1 MKVQKRNGNF
11 EEVSF
16 DKVLNRIKILAGQGL
31 SEFTSLNVDPSLI
44 AQKVCSEIYDGVK
57 TYELDE
63 LAAQISIALYPKN
76 TNYGEL
82 ASRISI
88 SNNHKNT
95 LPLFSDCIKYLYDN
109 KVYNGRTIIAEYLYN
124 LVKQNK
130 SIIDNAISNNADYL
144 IDYFGYKTLEK
155 SYLLKSNGIIIERPQ
170 YLFMRVALCIH
181 RDNIENA
188 INTYNLLSF
197 KYYTHA
203 TPTLFNA
210 GTINEQL
217 ASCFL
222 IAMKDDSISGIY
234 DTLKEC
240 ALISKHA
247 GGIGLHIH
255 NIRAKN
261 SYINGTNGSSNGIV
275 PMLKVFND
283 TAKYVDQGGGKRN
296 GSFAIY
302 IEPWH
307 ADIRDFLELK
317 KNHGNEDDRA
327 RDLFYGLWIPDL
339 FMKRVETDGD
349 WVLMC
354 PHECPGL
361 SDVCGDKFVKLYEQY
376 ERDGKGRETI
386 KAQKLWYQIITS
398 QIETGTPY
406 LLYKDACNLK
416 SNQQN
421 LGTIKSSN
429 LCTEIIEYTDD
440 KETAV
445 CNLASISLSSFVK
458 DYHVTDEHNLSDD
471 SDLII
476 IFSKDDCIYCK
487 LSQELLDKCNVNYKL
502 IKLNDKNSRE
512 KLYMNI
518 DDEYDEVVNTMPQIL
533 LTSKKNYNHDIKNN
547 IMKPDNFDFNFNNIN
562 YIGGYMNLVSHFRPS
577 FDFVKL
583 IDVVKNMTINLNKVI
598 DYNYYPVET
607 AERSNTK
614 HRPIG
619 IGVQGLANVFFK
631 MKLPFS
637 SDKAKQLNKDIF
649 ETIYYAAVT
658 QSMIISKS
666 REEKINEYISLKI
679 DLESIDLSTDFD
691 RDLRI
696 DYINKLTNL
705 KNELNITNDEL
716 NRESHLG
723 SYSSFVGSPIHKGQF
738 QFDLWNI
745 KPSANYDWDSLRA
758 NVIKY
763 GIRNSLLVAPMPT
776 ASTSQ
781 ILGNYECFEPI
792 ISNIY
797 LRRVLAGEYMVVN
810 KYLVD
815 ELLKH
820 NLWND
825 KMKDMIILNGGSV
838 QNIHIIPDYIKDLFK
853 TAWEIKQKVLIDMAS
868 DRGAFICQSQSL
880 NLFIENPDFQ
890 KLTSMHFYAW
900 KQGLKTGIYYMRT
913 KSASKAIQFT
923 IDPKLNNECE
933 SCSG

>member
-1 MKVQKRNGNF
+1 MKVQKRNGIR
-11 EEVSF
+11 EDVSF
-16 DKVLNRIKILAGQGL
+16 DKVLNRMKILAGHHL
-31 SEFTSLNVDPSLI
+31 SEFRPLNVDPSLI

-57 TYELDE
+57 TSELDE
-63 LAAQISIALYPKN
+63 LSAQISIALYPKN
-76 TNYGEL
+76 TDYGEL

-109 KVYNGRTIIAEYLYN
+109 KVYNGRTIIAKYLYT
-124 LVKQNK
+124 LVQLNK
-130 SIIDNAISNNADYL
+130 NMIDKAISNNADYL

-155 SYLLKSNGIIIERPQ
+155 SYLLKSKGIIIERPQ

-181 RDNIENA
+181 RDNIHNA
-188 INTYNLLSF
+188 INTYKLLSL

-307 ADIRDFLELK
+307 ADIEDFLELK

-327 RDLFYGLWIPDL
+327 RELFYGLWIPDL
-339 FMKRVETDGD
+339 FMERVKHDDD
-349 WVLMC
+349 WTLMC

-361 SDVCGDKFVKLYEQY
+361 ADVWGDEFVKLYEQY
-376 ERDGKGRETI
+376 EKEGKGRSTI

-406 LLYKDACNLK
+406 LLYKDACNSK

-429 LCTEIIEYTDD
+429 LCTEIIEYTNED
-440 KETAV
+440 ETAV
-445 CNLASISLSSFVK
+445 CNLASISLSSYVK
-458 DYHVTDEHNLSDD
+458 EYHVSPENKLSDD
-471 SDLII
+471 SDLVIL
-476 IFSKDDCIYCK
+476 FSKDDCVYCK
-487 LSQELLDKCNVNYKL
+487 LSQELLDKCNINYEV
-502 IKLNDKNSRE
+502 IKLNDKKERE
-512 KLYMNI
+512 NIYMNI
-518 DDEYDEVVNTMPQIL
+518 DSKYDEVVDTMPQIMI
-533 LTSKKNYNHDIKNN
+533 TSNKYHRSNLGLDILKWG
-547 IMKPDNFDFNFNNIN
+547 NFKNIN
-562 YIGGYMNLVSHFRPS
+562 YIGSYHNLVEHFRPK

-583 IDVVKNMTINLNKVI
+583 ADVVKNMTINLNKVI
-598 DYNYYPVET
+598 DYNYYPVKT
-607 AERSNTK
+607 AENSNTK

-637 SDKAKQLNKDIF
+637 SDAAIQLNKDIF
-649 ETIYYAAVT
+649 ETIYFAAVT
-658 QSMIISKS
+658 QSMIIS
-666 REEKINEYISLKI
+666 RERGDKINQYNSLKI
-679 DLESIDLSTDFD
+679 ELEETDSNKSEKTKELSIN
-691 RDLRI
+691 
-696 DYINKLTNL
+696 YINKLRNL
-705 KNELNITNDEL
+705 KNELKFTSEEF

-723 SYSSFVGSPIHKGQF
+723 SYSSFIGSPISKGQF
-738 QFDLWNI
+738 QFDLWDI
-745 KPSANYDWDSLRA
+745 KPSDTHDWETLRK
-758 NVIKY
+758 NVMKY
-763 GIRNSLLVAPMPT
+763 GVRNSLLVAPMPT
-776 ASTSQ
+776 ASTAQ

-797 LRRVLAGEYMVVN
+797 LRRVLAGEYIVVN
-810 KYLVD
+810 KYLID
-815 ELLKH
+815 DLSNH
-820 NLWND
+820 DLWND
-825 KMKDMIILNGGSV
+825 KMKDMIILNRGSI
-838 QNIHIIPDYIKDLFK
+838 QNIPSIPDYIKELYK
-853 TAWEIKQKVLIDMAS
+853 TSWEIKQKVLIDMS
-868 DRGAFICQSQSL
+868 RDRGAFICQSQSL
-880 NLFIENPDFQ
+880 NLFMENPDFQ

-900 KQGLKTGIYYMRT
+900 KQGLKTGIYYLRT

-923 IDPKLNNECE
+923 IDPRLNNECE